1 MVLFAFA
8 LHILTDVNPGAR
20 GRRNIVVFS
29 ANLSALTIEHDSE
42 GIKKPSGPDLL
53 ISYHD
58 NQHYNSVRIN
68 SLPKPPPPIKTFVRV
83 TSEDAVE
90 VEVDETDDSDG
101 TASQAQS
108 DGPGASGVTT
118 EDDSS
123 TDSLVDST
131 HAEADDDEYASRCG
145 SSALGSTGS
154 DSDVQLPPR
163 VKKNANCPCGSGLR
177 YKKCCLAKAKHAA
190 RVRRL
195 RGPGSAASSSCSVA
209 DSRSEERD
217 DDDREE
223 LQGGFRVLKI

>member
-1 MVLFAFA
+1 
-8 LHILTDVNPGAR
+8 
-20 GRRNIVVFS
+20 VFS

-108 DGPGASGVTT
+108 DGPEASGGATT

-123 TDSLVDST
+123 TESQADST

-145 SSALGSTGS
+145 SALGRADES
-154 DSDVQLPPR
+154 DTDVQLPPR

-190 RVRRL
+190 RVRTL
-195 RGPGSAASSSCSVA
+195 RGPAGSSSVNGSSSCGSVA

>member
-1 MVLFAFA
+1 MPW
-8 LHILTDVNPGAR
+8 N
-20 GRRNIVVFS
+20 RRNIVVFS

-108 DGPGASGVTT
+108 DGPEASGG
-118 EDDSS
+118 
-123 TDSLVDST
+123 T

-145 SSALGSTGS
+145 SALGRAEES
-154 DSDVQLPPR
+154 DTDVQLPPR

-190 RVRRL
+190 RVRTL
-195 RGPGSAASSSCSVA
+195 RGPAGSSSVNGSSSCGSVA

>member
-1 MVLFAFA
+1 M
-8 LHILTDVNPGAR
+8 
-20 GRRNIVVFS
+20 FS

-90 VEVDETDDSDG
+90 VEVDETDDSDD
-101 TASQAQS
+101 TTSQAQS
-108 DGPGASGVTT
+108 DGPEASGGATT

-131 HAEADDDEYASRCG
+131 HAEADDDEYDASRCG
-145 SSALGSTGS
+145 DSALEAATES

-195 RGPGSAASSSCSVA
+195 RGGPGSAASSSCSVA